1 MRIIMIIMVLL
12 VSMGTAAALGI
23 SPGRVTLDFQPGMST
38 SITVKLIN
46 NEHKDMNL
54 AIYAK
59 GALKEYIKIKREKV
73 SMKKSDKEISVEY
86 TINLPDKME
95 PGTRTGEIVVR
106 EINGGNSNGGMTVGA
121 NLAVASQV
129 RILVPYPGKYATIR
143 LTEMYVEKED
153 KVVFFVEVNSLG
165 EESFN
170 GQATIVIF
178 DSDNRKI
185 AEIKTNS
192 ELIEGRTRKELYA
205 EWKKTAGPGLY
216 RAVAVMHYN
225 GKTANAS
232 STFLLG
238 KFFLV
243 PLDIYVNNFK
253 LGEIAK
259 FNILVENIANS
270 KVRDAVSRMLLKDRK
285 GEAVADIKSQ
295 PESFNAREKKEMVA
309 YWDTSGV
316 DKGLY
321 IGKLILSYENRSST
335 RDIKTMVE
343 EDKIKTEIVGIT
355 GEVVAGTGAG
365 FRDEYLYLIIGVLVM
380 LNAGWWVYF
389 SRRK

>member
-1 MRIIMIIMVLL
+1 MRAIAIILALL
-12 VSMGTAAALGI
+12 IGMGTAAALGI

-38 SITVKLIN
+38 SITLKIVN
-46 NEHKDMNL
+46 NEHKDMSIAL
-54 AIYAK
+54 YPK
-59 GALKEYIKIKREKV
+59 GALKDYLKVEREK
-73 SMKKSDKEISVEY
+73 MNIKKSDNEVSVGY
-86 TINLPDKME
+86 TISLPDKLP
-95 PGTRTGEIVVR
+95 PGTQTGEIVAR
-106 EINGGNSNGGMTVGA
+106 EINSGSSGGGMTVGA

-129 RILVPYPGKYATIR
+129 RVLVPYPGKYATIR

-165 EESFN
+165 KEGFN
-170 GQATIVIF
+170 GRVTIVIF

-185 AEIKTNS
+185 AEVKTNS
-192 ELIEGRTRKELYA
+192 EMIEGETKKELYA
-205 EWKKTAGPGLY
+205 EWKKTAGPGVY
-216 RAVAVMHYN
+216 KAFAVMHYN
-225 GKTANAS
+225 GKTAKAS
-232 STFLLG
+232 SSFLLG

-270 KVRDAVSRMLLKDRK
+270 KVRDAVSRMLLKDMK
-285 GEAVADIKSQ
+285 GESVADIKSQ
-295 PESFNAREKKEMVA
+295 PESFKAREKKEMTA

-321 IGKLILSYENRSST
+321 LGKLILSYENKSAT
-335 RDIKTMVE
+335 RDIKTRVE
-343 EDKIKTEIVGIT
+343 EDRIKTEIVGVT
-355 GEVVAGTGAG
+355 GEVVAGTGTG
-365 FRDEYLYLIIGVLVM
+365 FREEYLYLIIGVLVM